1 MILYIE
7 RSTAVWKAV
16 SATRQVVE
24 ARKAEL
30 KVVVDAHR
38 SERLRFKEKLQQEAA
53 TRDLE
58 TKAFVEDVLV
68 QTKSRRLGDKRT

>member
-1 MILYIE
+1 M
-7 RSTAVWKAV
+7 
-16 SATRQVVE
+16 RQVVE

-38 SERLRFKEKLQQEAA
+38 SERLRFKALEHVKWQFFRCQEKLQLEAA
-53 TRDLE
+53 TREVE

-68 QTKSRRLGDKRT
+68 QTKSRDSRA